1 MLRCEGCG
9 VLHHP
14 GCWVRNDGC
23 VTQVDHKRTPIAQ
36 AYSTSRPAGAPAPHP
51 GEGTRVIQPPAT
63 EPAPENESREPVPF
77 APRPRAVPPER
88 QVPPPPGVEA
98 PAVSEGVAS
107 APLTPLPGRSRPQ
120 AEAQQPVAVPH
131 APRRYQPPNDQQ
143 PVRKPLPKVYG
154 QHRLLAYWYMPVAA
168 LLAVGVAFGVIWVV
182 GQFTGDDKSSQ
193 ASVVLPGTAT
203 PTLSPAQASST
214 AAGTNTA
221 ATTPTVGRSPTPSG
235 PAGKFKQGDQAVV
248 TGAGDCL
255 NVRVAP
261 GRQNDAIVC
270 LPDGAEVTVTGGPEN
285 AGDLRWWKVRTPQG
299 EGWAAEDYLV
309 RKP

>member
-1 MLRCEGCG
+1 M
-9 VLHHP
+9 
-14 GCWVRNDGC
+14 
-23 VTQVDHKRTPIAQ
+23 
-36 AYSTSRPAGAPAPHP
+36 
-51 GEGTRVIQPPAT
+51 QPPPA
-63 EPAPENESREPVPF
+63 EPGDGPREPVPF
-77 APRPRAVPPER
+77 APRPRAVPPEPP
-88 QVPPPPGVEA
+88 VPPPPDVEA
-98 PAVSEGVAS
+98 RAVHEAGAG

-120 AEAQQPVAVPH
+120 AEPQQPVAVPH

-154 QHRLLAYWYMPVAA
+154 QHRFLAYWYVPVAA
-168 LLAVGVAFGVIWVV
+168 LLAVGVALGVIWLV
-182 GQFTGDDKSSQ
+182 GQFTGDDGSDQ

-203 PTLSPAQASST
+203 PTLSPALASST
-214 AAGTNTA
+214 AAVTSTTGTTR
-221 ATTPTVGRSPTPSG
+221 TPAGSPTAPG
-235 PAGKFKQGDQAVV
+235 PAGKFKQGDLAVV

-255 NVRVAP
+255 NVRVAA